1 MLHRDDRKSKEA
13 VYQREWN
20 LKNPEYKAVY
30 QREWNQKNPEKAKQR
45 FVDGEEKTDAV
56 RQDES
61 FENRMGEILYVAD
74 ASKMITC
81 APVTMGK
88 VKDTKFV
95 QNNQGAIKP
104 QYKETDQ
111 DSEIDPLREQ
121 RRFYWKD
128 RPDFQTKPEY
138 EEWAKVVK
146 QLEEKMGSV
155 IKTAR
160 NGASEFLRLQVA
172 SLKCSICN
180 SVLTLMCCFRGP
192 SSHWLDKGHIVTICS
207 CNNSAKEMSL
217 LYCKA
222 IRSMAPALAHGKYAP
237 WSAKL
242 EFLFHLV
249 ARLCLL
255 LPSAPLAMLV

>member
-13 VYQREWN
+13 EYQREW
-20 LKNPEYKAVY
+20 KA
-30 QREWNQKNPEKAKQR
+30 KNPEKADPR
-45 FVDGEEKTDAV
+45 FADGEEKTDAV

-88 VKDTKFV
+88 VQDTKFV

-104 QYKETDQ
+104 QNEETDQ
-111 DSEIDPLREQ
+111 DSEIDPFREQ

-138 EEWAKVVK
+138 EEWATVVK
-146 QLEEKMGSV
+146 QLEEKMGGV

-222 IRSMAPALAHGKYAP
+222 IRSMALAHGKYAP
-237 WSAKL
+237 WSANL
-242 EFLFHLV
+242 EQFLFHLV